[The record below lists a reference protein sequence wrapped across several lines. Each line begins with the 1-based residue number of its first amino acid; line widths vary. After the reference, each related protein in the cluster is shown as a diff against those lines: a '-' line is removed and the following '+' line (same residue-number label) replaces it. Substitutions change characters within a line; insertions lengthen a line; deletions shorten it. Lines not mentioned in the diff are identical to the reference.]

1 MRHIV
6 VLALG
11 LVGLLLLIGQFLS
24 PVHPLSGP
32 SEGVTIASEAPAPQ
46 PSRMAGEGLEILR
59 DESGQF
65 HVDAA
70 VNGAPLRFLVDTGA
84 DTVALTTG
92 DAERA
97 GLHVDPQSFQ
107 PIVQTASGQGL
118 GTLAKVERLELG
130 TTELRN
136 IDVLVIKDLSVSL
149 LGQSVLARMGR
160 LELKGDRMVLE
171 APQ

>member
-11 LVGLLLLIGQFLS
+11 LVGLLLLVGQFVS

-32 SEGVTIASEAPAPQ
+32 SAAVVIASATPAATSSP
-46 PSRMAGEGLEILR
+46 MAGDGLVIER
-59 DESGQF
+59 DQTGQF
-65 HVDAA
+65 HLDAA
-70 VNGAPLRFLVDTGA
+70 VNGAPTRFLVDTGA

-97 GLHVDPQSFQ
+97 GLHVDQQAFL
-107 PIVQTASGQGL
+107 PIAQTASGQGL
-118 GTLAKVERLELG
+118 GTLAKVERIELG

-136 IDVLVIKDLSVSL
+136 VDVLVMKDLQVSL

-160 LELKGDRMVLE
+160 LELKGDRMVLDP
-171 APQ
+171 PQ